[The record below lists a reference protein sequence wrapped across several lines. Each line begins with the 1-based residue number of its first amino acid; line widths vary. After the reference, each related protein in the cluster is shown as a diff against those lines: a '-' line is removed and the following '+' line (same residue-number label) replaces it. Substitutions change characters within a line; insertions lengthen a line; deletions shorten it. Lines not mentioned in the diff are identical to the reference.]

1 MIKTSII
8 TGALVAL
15 ITGLAI
21 AVQSTLTSRAGS
33 MIGDVRT
40 GIFTNLMGGI
50 TAGAFLIVMVL
61 QGGVNTL
68 KIPWLVVGITAL
80 AGMFGVLIVS
90 GISFSLQRAGIAAGL
105 ASVILGQLALSFLI
119 DTLGIGG
126 VEPIPLSISRIL
138 GILVTALG
146 VFLLLPRQ

>member
-8 TGALVAL
+8 TGSLVAL
-15 ITGLAI
+15 VTGLAI

-50 TAGAFLIVMVL
+50 AAGAFLIVMVL
-61 QGGVNTL
+61 QGGVNIL
-68 KIPWLVVGITAL
+68 KIPWLVVGITAS
-80 AGMFGVLIVS
+80 AGLFGVLIVS
-90 GISFSLQRAGIAAGL
+90 GVSFSLQRAGIAAGL

-126 VEPIPLSISRIL
+126 VKPIPLSLSRIL

-146 VFLLLPRQ
+146 VYLLLPRQ